1 MRMKKL
7 ILILIAA
14 FTFVSVARSASDHF
28 FENDGVSLAVAA
40 TPGPPPLMV
49 PLTLIQGAA
58 SKGAGLS
65 LSLSLS
71 EIISL
76 AFLICFILFY
86 SYGLCIVMISMLPSP

>member
-58 SKGAGLS
+58 SKGAG
-65 LSLSLS
+65 
-71 EIISL
+71 EIISF
-76 AFLICFILFY
+76 AFVIL
-86 SYGLCIVMISMLPSP
+86 S